1 MQRQILAQA
10 AWRAVAAVAGFFTL
24 SFAFASPVDLW
35 NLTVKSR
42 QGEPFLARVKIV
54 SVPSERITT
63 RCLSMGPESDAPGSE
78 MPFLTQAILRLN
90 SAGNVVTVSTG
101 QVITSPGVELVLR
114 VKCPGT
120 PLYARH
126 FTALIPPATSKA
138 AKARVA
144 AAVAKKSIASPTAQ
158 PASNPAPGSQST
170 SEEKKPPANPV
181 AESSAL
187 DKSPVKRPGFHLKLL
202 PGDTVESVATVLFP
216 GKRALQQAL
225 VQKVLTGNPEAFP
238 DGRSREIAAGT
249 VLWFPDLPA
258 LRKTVPAS
266 APGPDHAPAARG
278 SDKVRTPQERAK
290 SGGPVT
296 LRQAL
301 ALGDRPGPQEC
312 RQLLELCGAPAAT
325 APASD
330 GKFNKIESGM
340 QQLHLK
346 QDGIDQQLQRLEQ
359 SLLALQNT
367 INNMPAHAAPLPA
380 AVPAPAPAQPPAPP
394 RVEIRTVVQSEPI
407 EWYVWLALAAVVVG
421 IGLAGFAY
429 GRKGSFSRGLQETDE
444 QLDRMLASGSHG
456 TDEQLNRMM
465 AGAADV
471 MREFEA
477 NPIRVP
483 PAQRI
488 AAPPAPRPVVQRPV
502 APQPKPLPDV
512 VVPPPPPI
520 PQITFSEPEATTDV
534 PWPSPVEPMHITN
547 IASEPRIEPPVV
559 VDALPGAEPAP
570 PVAGL
575 SNEVLF
581 EMDQAMD
588 NTRSMFTDVDR
599 FIALGRIQNALS
611 LLQFQVHKDPT
622 DRDSWIKLLAIYRQ
636 EKMDTEL
643 TKAAREFKSHFP
655 NESSPV

>member
-1 MQRQILAQA
+1 M
-10 AWRAVAAVAGFFTL
+10 
-24 SFAFASPVDLW
+24 DLW

-63 RCLSMGPESDAPGSE
+63 RCLSMGPETDAPGSE
-78 MPFLTQAILRLN
+78 YPFLTQAILRLS
-90 SAGNVVTVSTG
+90 SAGNVVTISTG
-101 QVITSPGVELVLR
+101 QVITTPGVELVMR
-114 VKCPGT
+114 VKCPGQ

-144 AAVAKKSIASPTAQ
+144 AAAMKPVAPSAQ
-158 PASNPAPGSQST
+158 SASNAVSST
-170 SEEKKPPANPV
+170 LSPDEQITPPANIG
-181 AESSAL
+181 ADASAK
-187 DKSPVKRPGFHLKLL
+187 DPSPAKLPGFHLKLL
-202 PGDTVESVATVLFP
+202 PGDSVESVAAVLFP
-216 GKRALQQAL
+216 GQRALQQAL
-225 VQKVLTGNPEAFP
+225 IQKILTGNPSVFP
-238 DGRSREIAAGT
+238 DGRSREIPAGT

-258 LRKTVPAS
+258 LRKTMPATATRPDS
-266 APGPDHAPAARG
+266 APPVRG
-278 SDKVRTPQERAK
+278 SDKVRASQESAK
-290 SGGPVT
+290 SSGAVT
-296 LRQAL
+296 LRRAL

-312 RQLLELCGAPAAT
+312 KQLMDLCGAPTPTSPAA
-325 APASD
+325 D
-330 GKFNKIESGM
+330 GKFNAVESGL

-359 SLLALQNT
+359 SLLALQST
-367 INNMPAHAAPLPA
+367 INNMPAHAAPPPM
-380 AVPAPAPAQPPAPP
+380 PAPAPTPPAPP
-394 RVEIRTVVQSEPI
+394 RVEIRTVTQSEPV
-407 EWYVWLALAAVVVG
+407 EWYVWLALASAVAAVG
-421 IGLAGFAY
+421 IGGFLY
-429 GRKGSFSRGLQETDE
+429 GRRGSFSRGLQETDE
-444 QLDRMLASGSHG
+444 QLDRMLA
-456 TDEQLNRMM
+456 
-465 AGAADV
+465 GAADV

-483 PAQRI
+483 PPPRI

-502 APQPKPLPDV
+502 TPRPAPLPEV
-512 VVPPPPPI
+512 IVPPPPP
-520 PQITFSEPEATTDV
+520 PVPEITFSEPEADTDALPPTT
-534 PWPSPVEPMHITN
+534 VEPMHITD
-547 IASEPRIEPPVV
+547 IAFEPAVEPPVV
-559 VDALPGAEPAP
+559 LNAPASADPGP

-575 SNEVLF
+575 SNDVLF

-611 LLQFQVHKDPT
+611 LLQFQVHKDPA

-643 TKAAREFKSHFP
+643 TKAAREFKNNFP

>member
-1 MQRQILAQA
+1 MQRQILARV
-10 AWRAVAAVAGFFTL
+10 AWRAIAAVAGCFTL

-54 SVPSERITT
+54 SLPSERITT
-63 RCLSMGPESDAPGSE
+63 RCLSMGPETDAPDSE

-90 SAGNVVTVSTG
+90 AAGNVVTISTG

-114 VKCPGT
+114 VKCPGQ

-126 FTALIPPATSKA
+126 FTALIAPATSKV

-144 AAVAKKSIASPTAQ
+144 DAARKTAAARPVRAASNSAPPARLPGEEKPPPASAVAD
-158 PASNPAPGSQST
+158 
-170 SEEKKPPANPV
+170 
-181 AESSAL
+181 SSAT
-187 DKSPVKRPGFHLKLL
+187 DNATDGSTADRRGFHLKLL
-202 PGDTVESVATVLFP
+202 PGDTVESVAAVLFP
-216 GKRALQQAL
+216 GQRNLQQAL
-225 VQKVLTGNPEAFP
+225 VQKVVAGNPNVFP
-238 DGRSREIAAGT
+238 DGHTREVGAGT
-249 VLWFPDLPA
+249 VLWFPDLAA
-258 LRKTVPAS
+258 LRKTM
-266 APGPDHAPAARG
+266 PAAATRTDAVRPADG
-278 SDKVRTPQERAK
+278 RDKAKPRQENAN
-290 SGGPVT
+290 SSGPVT
-296 LRQAL
+296 LRRAL

-312 RQLLELCGAPAAT
+312 RQLMDLCGAAP
-325 APASD
+325 APASAFD
-330 GKFNKIESGM
+330 GKFTAVESGL

-359 SLLALQNT
+359 SLLGLQNT
-367 INNMPAHAAPLPA
+367 INNMPTHAAPPPPI
-380 AVPAPAPAQPPAPP
+380 PAPAPIPPVPP
-394 RVEIRTVVQSEPI
+394 RVEIRTVVQSEPVA
-407 EWYVWLALAAVVVG
+407 WYLWLALAGVVAAVG
-421 IGLAGFAY
+421 IGGFLY
-429 GRKGSFSRGLQETDE
+429 GRRGSFSRGLQETDE
-444 QLDRMLASGSHG
+444 QLDRMLA
-456 TDEQLNRMM
+456 
-465 AGAADV
+465 GAADV

-477 NPIRVP
+477 NPVRVP
-483 PAQRI
+483 PAPRL
-488 AAPPAPRPVVQRPV
+488 AAPPAPAPIVQRPV
-502 APQPKPLPDV
+502 APRPAPLPDV

-520 PQITFSEPEATTDV
+520 PEITFSAPGATEA
-534 PWPSPVEPMHITN
+534 PWPTAAEPMRITD
-547 IASEPRIEPPVV
+547 IASEPAVEPPVV
-559 VDALPGAEPAP
+559 MDTPAGMDPGP

-643 TKAAREFKSHFP
+643 TKAAREFKNNFP